1 MMNLDSK
8 FWKRV
13 LMFVSNVNV
22 NDPMSEE
29 EKEMIINISRF
40 KIIESEA
47 NEKETN
53 RNTNRAI

>member
-1 MMNLDSK
+1 MMNLDSN
-8 FWKRV
+8 FWRRV
-13 LMFVSNVNV
+13 LMFVENVDV

-47 NEKETN
+47 NESTISNKN
-53 RNTNRAI
+53 